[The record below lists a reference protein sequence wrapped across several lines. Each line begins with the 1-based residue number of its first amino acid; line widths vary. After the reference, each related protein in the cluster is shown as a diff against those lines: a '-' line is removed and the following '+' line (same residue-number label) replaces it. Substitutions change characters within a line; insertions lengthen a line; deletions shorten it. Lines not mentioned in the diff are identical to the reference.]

1 MAAWI
6 ESDLKDL
13 EADTPAIG
21 DGGSS
26 KGFDLLKSPEK
37 LILIGKTDHFFTDHL
52 DEDNKFINGIFFSN

>member
-13 EADTPAIG
+13 EADTPAID

-52 DEDNKFINGIFFSN
+52 GEDNKFINDIF